1 MEVQHGLTKTA
12 EKRLRH
18 AKIELF
24 EQVSGRL
31 DLFDYESI
39 ATLLVVDSKTANLM
53 YDYGITI
60 AEKIKIGVTTEY
72 FALTFNKSFICKAE
86 QRSEE
91 QMSV

>member
-1 MEVQHGLTKTA
+1 MGLPRTA
-12 EKRLRH
+12 ERRLRH

-60 AEKIKIGVTTEY
+60 VEKIKIGVTAEY
-72 FALTFNKSFICKAE
+72 FALTFNRSFICKAE
-86 QRSEE
+86 
-91 QMSV
+91 

>member
-1 MEVQHGLTKTA
+1 MGLPKTA
-12 EKRLRH
+12 ERRLRH

-39 ATLLVVDSKTANLM
+39 ATLLIVDSKTANLM

-60 AEKIKIGVTTEY
+60 AEKIKIGGNSGIFCAYV
-72 FALTFNKSFICKAE
+72 
-86 QRSEE
+86 
-91 QMSV
+91 